1 MHAFQQDASLSSN
14 RLKTSF
20 YSHLTGCHRTFV
32 VFESISFLN
41 NRKNRIKFT
50 FCFYFYSV
58 GKFPALIFNTSNI
71 NIAAFRITKSSY
83 FISRYKRFVC
93 QFDNNRKIFTRS
105 SGCHLC
111 YKQTNKNV
119 RTHLLIKTLSEKKK
133 RFKWSAFSHSNPSQH
148 TLVFVFVFEYS
159 LSMKK
164 IYVVCDMRASLV
176 RLSSHTALH
185 MVCVCSLIL
194 SHRIFSAKAS
204 FCSFGARFCNTVCR
218 EHMKL
223 GDIYYSFPLSMPS
236 RSVTVASNIFCRR
249 SLTA

>member
-119 RTHLLIKTLSEKKK
+119 RTHLLIKTLSEKKTVQMK
-133 RFKWSAFSHSNPSQH
+133 RISAFKSIAAHIGIC
-148 TLVFVFVFEYS
+148 L
-159 LSMKK
+159 
-164 IYVVCDMRASLV
+164 
-176 RLSSHTALH
+176 RLR
-185 MVCVCSLIL
+185 IL
-194 SHRIFSAKAS
+194 SIYEKNICCVRYACF
-204 FCSFGARFCNTVCR
+204 FG
-218 EHMKL
+218 
-223 GDIYYSFPLSMPS
+223 
-236 RSVTVASNIFCRR
+236 
-249 SLTA
+249 